1 VLSGDAER
9 DAARRALRVAADE
22 ELPEDDDLDVVGAPA
37 PAAPVGG
44 AAGGGGSAPVADERD
59 WRARPAAGEAAAA
72 AGAAGAA
79 AAGAAAAGAAAAA
92 ATGKAAG
99 APPAA
104 KAAAAPQQQQAQ
116 HQRQPSGGAPAPS
129 SAAAASADGGGPP
142 AAAAPAGPSAAAAA
156 SANALRIQKASDIGR
171 TAYRPPG
178 GAVSREERALRTI
191 KGVLNKLTPE
201 KFERLLEQLLGVID
215 SAPALQAAITN
226 VFENAVAQPTFCAM
240 YADLC
245 LRLSRELPSF
255 PPAPGD
261 DRPLTFKRVL
271 LNTCQ
276 DEFEGAAEAREAL
289 GKVHDEHERAV
300 AERAVKSRTLGTVR
314 LIAELYRKEVVKEAI
329 VLVCVRE
336 LLDAPNPQL
345 AEQEKRQQQQ
355 QQQQAGA
362 GGRPGSA
369 KGGGASSGPLPPPDD
384 NIEAACE
391 MVTIAGKNLSAS
403 ESKKTRDALDAAIAR
418 LAKISEH
425 PAVSSRVR
433 FVARDIADLKKG
445 KWVPRRET
453 FTAKK
458 LEEVHAEAEAELGMV
473 SSRIGADLPALPA
486 ASRLAPEDFTLL
498 PPLRGGGDLAA
509 WDFALRPGGGG
520 AGGGLGSGMAAA
532 AGGNGG
538 GGDGGGGDGTASALV
553 GDYVAPEPIP
563 AAAPAAAKPA
573 AAAPAAAKPA
583 AAAAKPAAPTKAA
596 GGGKPLTPED
606 VGNKVKSLLRE
617 YASVGDAR
625 EAATCVD
632 ELRAAP
638 KDAAAAGAGMA
649 AVVEAALAEVLDC
662 AQDKEATKMAALL
675 VSLARDGKLEAGEVA
690 AGLGAHA
697 SQLEDLALDVPRAP
711 DLLGAFAGA
720 CAAAGV
726 AGVGF
731 ADFAAMLEKVES
743 AGPRRRFVAS
753 ALKAA
758 KGGELGGGKKGDVAA
773 LAPASAGLGKLL
785 EADELD
791 GELPSVADFMKAEGL
806 ADVAL

>member
-1 VLSGDAER
+1 VLSGEGER
-9 DAARRALRVAADE
+9 EAARRALRSAADE
-22 ELPEDDDLDVVGAPA
+22 ELPDDEVDGPA
-37 PAAPVGG
+37 PPAPQRQEGG
-44 AAGGGGSAPVADERD
+44 AAPDERD
-59 WRARPAAGEAAAA
+59 WRSRPAAEAGAAAGAGGAVAA

-79 AAGAAAAGAAAAA
+79 AAAGGAAAAA
-92 ATGKAAG
+92 VAGGAGKAA
-99 APPAA
+99 APSPGG
-104 KAAAAPQQQQAQ
+104 KAAAAAQ
-116 HQRQPSGGAPAPS
+116 PSPAAPAHQRQPSGGGNVAAD
-129 SAAAASADGGGPP
+129 SAP
-142 AAAAPAGPSAAAAA
+142 AAAAAAPSPA
-156 SANALRIQKASDIGR
+156 ALRIQKASDVGR

-215 SAPALQAAITN
+215 SAAALQAAITN

-289 GKVHDEHERAV
+289 SRVHDEYERAA
-300 AERAVKSRTLGTVR
+300 AERQVKSRTLGTVR

-336 LLDAPNPQL
+336 LLDAPNPALEGKQD
-345 AEQEKRQQQQ
+345 
-355 QQQQAGA
+355 A
-362 GGRPGSA
+362 GGGGKRPGSA
-369 KGGGASSGPLPPPDD
+369 KGASSAGPPPPPDD

-391 MVTIAGKNLSAS
+391 MVTIAGKNLAAS
-403 ESKKTRDALDAAIAR
+403 ESKKTRDALDAAVAR

-425 PAVSSRVR
+425 PSVSSRVR
-433 FVARDIADLKKG
+433 FVARDVADLKRS

-498 PPLRGGGDLAA
+498 PPLRSGGDLAA

-520 AGGGLGSGMAAA
+520 AGAGGA
-532 AGGNGG
+532 AGGPGGAAGG
-538 GGDGGGGDGTASALV
+538 GGSALV
-553 GDYVAPEPIP
+553 GEYVAPEPIP
-563 AAAPAAAKPA
+563 AAAPAAAAPA
-573 AAAPAAAKPA
+573 AAAKPPVAPAAKPA
-583 AAAAKPAAPTKAA
+583 AKPAA
-596 GGGKPLTPED
+596 GGKALTPED
-606 VGNKVKSLLRE
+606 VGNKVRSLLRE
-617 YASVGDAR
+617 YVSVGDAK

-638 KDAAAAGAGMA
+638 KDIEAAKAGMA
-649 AVVEAALAEVLDC
+649 AAVEAALAEVLDC
-662 AQDKEATKMAALL
+662 AQEKDAGKMSALL
-675 VSLARDGKLEAGEVA
+675 VSLAKDGRFKADEVA
-690 AGLGAHA
+690 QGLKAH
-697 SQLEDLALDVPRAP
+697 SGQLEDLALDVPRAP
-711 DLLGAFAGA
+711 DALGGFAGA

-726 AGVGF
+726 AGVSF
-731 ADFAAMLEKVES
+731 SDFAGLLDGVES

-758 KGGELGGGKKGDVAA
+758 KADKGDLAA

-791 GELPSVADFMKAEGL
+791 GPDTPSVADFLKAEGL
-806 ADVAL
+806 SGLAL